1 MTYEWYQT
9 MWNQL
14 DIVQT
19 EEKQKHAVF
28 DEAKSEY
35 EKPLS
40 EMYEASKNFNDG
52 KLSIIK
58 EF

>member
-9 MWNQL
+9 MLNQL

-19 EEKQKHAVF
+19 EEEQKQAVF
-28 DEAKSEY
+28 DEAKAKY
-35 EKPLS
+35 EKSLS
-40 EMYEASKNFNDG
+40 EMYEASKNLNEG

-58 EF
+58 D